1 MYQPYLKRYQ
11 VHVREQYNTNL
22 NKDHSRVFDTL
33 CYLVL
38 IIMAIIKIT
47 LRLCWLIGVITIVP
61 YGIWWVLTGLNLYEA
76 EDLIDSL

>member
-1 MYQPYLKRYQ
+1 M
-11 VHVREQYNTNL
+11 
-22 NKDHSRVFDTL
+22 FDTL
-33 CYLVL
+33 CYVVL